1 MIEDALGV
9 DIFLQIQSAALV
21 SRNIFAAVCRGFAV
35 SEGQGSESR
44 YLDEV
49 KSAFIVL
56 TSASLLGGS
65 QLVQPCLMAEAGNGD
80 SLIFKLFTRVV
91 YLKNC
96 ACVRVCV
103 CVRNRTESCCQ
114 IRD

>member
-35 SEGQGSESR
+35 SEGQGSERR

-56 TSASLLGGS
+56 TSASLLGAS
-65 QLVQPCLMAEAGNGD
+65 QLLQPCLMAEAGNGD
-80 SLIFKLFTRVV
+80 SLIFKLFIRVV

-96 ACVRVCV
+96 ACVCVCV
-103 CVRNRTESCCQ
+103 CFRNRTESCC
-114 IRD
+114 